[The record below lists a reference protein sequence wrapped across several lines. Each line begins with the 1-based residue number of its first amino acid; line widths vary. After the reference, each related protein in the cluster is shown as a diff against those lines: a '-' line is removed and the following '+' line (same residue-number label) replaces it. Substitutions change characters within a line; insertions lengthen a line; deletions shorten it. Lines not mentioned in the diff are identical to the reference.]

1 MTVTTEFSTAMGF
14 TRTLSPQNFFKS
26 SFAKGV
32 LFLYFPSALSNAAV
46 ITFAS
51 RFSTGMSSSI
61 TSPPRS
67 MLQLSRSPSFQ
78 STRPGKSMFDGSG
91 QQGIGYFAILAA

>member
-1 MTVTTEFSTAMGF
+1 
-14 TRTLSPQNFFKS
+14 
-26 SFAKGV
+26 
-32 LFLYFPSALSNAAV
+32 
-46 ITFAS
+46 
-51 RFSTGMSSSI
+51 MSSSI